1 MLQTDPARIKTSLYL
16 PVNDKGEFGGE
27 GQPLEKGDH
36 AALIHQKE
44 ILVIPPV
51 AYRTQSALLRC
62 WDRIKITTGEIN
74 FSAFVLLTSQVEA
87 KEMQYFK

>member
-36 AALIHQKE
+36 AASIHRKE
-44 ILVIPPV
+44 ILVIPLGQEVHRSV
-51 AYRTQSALLRC
+51 AG
-62 WDRIKITTGEIN
+62 IKSRYSLER
-74 FSAFVLLTSQVEA
+74 
-87 KEMQYFK
+87 